1 MVDRPARLEDY
12 ALIGNCQS
20 AALVS
25 RQGSIDWWCV
35 PRFDSPACFAALLGT
50 PEHGRFLITPTGPA
64 QSSRRYR
71 PDTMVLVT
79 EHDTETGRVRVV
91 DCLAMRE
98 GRPVLVRR
106 VEGMSGFVP
115 MRMELIVRF
124 DYGSVVPWVSR
135 SHGNWQAIAGPDG
148 LEMDTPVE
156 LRGQNLTTTAE
167 FTVQRRERVPFVLGW
182 FPSHDPQPLPRNAAQ
197 LIARTTKYWHAWSE
211 RCSYDGEWRD
221 AVMRS
226 LLTLEALTYK
236 PTGGIVAAPTTSLPE
251 ARGRGPPGR
260 AADDVRRRGRAP
272 AHRAGARL
280 AARLQRRPA
289 RAHRQC
295 RTQAAPAR
303 RVRRDRGRALAR
315 RAGGNDSA

>member
-1 MVDRPARLEDY
+1 MESLQGKL
-12 ALIGNCQS
+12 LI
-20 AALVS
+20 A
-25 RQGSIDWWCV
+25 
-35 PRFDSPACFAALLGT
+35 SPSLLD
-50 PEHGRFLITPTGPA
+50 PNF
-64 QSSRRYR
+64 RR
-71 PDTMVLVT
+71 TVVLVT

-197 LIARTTKYWHAWSE
+197 LIAQF
-211 RCSYDGEWRD
+211 
-221 AVMRS
+221 
-226 LLTLEALTYK
+226 L
-236 PTGGIVAAPTTSLPE
+236 
-251 ARGRGPPGR
+251 
-260 AADDVRRRGRAP
+260 
-272 AHRAGARL
+272 RAGVVANIDAGQTL
-280 AARLQRRPA
+280 GEHGLIAACERPLGEIVGEA
-289 RAHRQC
+289 FGQEMI
-295 RTQAAPAR
+295 AA
-303 RVRRDRGRALAR
+303 
-315 RAGGNDSA
+315 